1 MSHRIQIVEDERI
14 VALDLKE
21 CIRSLGF
28 EVVDISASGE
38 RAIARARELRPELT
52 LMDIHLEG
60 QMTGTEAAAI
70 LRSELDIPVVFLTA
84 YAEENTLKAAEESA
98 PYGYLLKPFELRELN
113 ATLRMAFSCRAAE
126 AETRDQHR
134 RLQMAIDTA
143 KLGIWEWDDQQSTFF
158 SQGHIQQLTGIRPGT
173 LRDNAPSFMRLL
185 AKTDRDKLLIML
197 QQRGQAEMVAT
208 MQRPDGEAAWVELNA
223 KQFQG
228 LQQGQ
233 TKLVGVLRDV
243 TERVQMEE
251 KLRQASAV
259 FHTTAEGIVIVSPQ
273 RVIQIANPAFLRM
286 TGYGFTEL
294 LGQDIDHLLHERHH
308 STGFYE
314 QLGQQQNGLWN
325 GEILCRRSDG
335 ELFPVWEH
343 ICSVHDDHGQLSH
356 FIVACSDISG
366 IHNVQRELNHM
377 AFHDALTG
385 LGNRHLLQDQLETEL
400 DRALCHQQPLGLI
413 FIDLDGF
420 KLVND
425 SLGHAAGDRLLQIAA
440 GRIKDTVRRA
450 DIATRFGG
458 DEFFIVCPGSGEEEC
473 IQLANRLIARLEE
486 PILLADEP
494 VVISC
499 SIGIALFPLHGMEI
513 DKLLR
518 AADSAMYEAK
528 IQGKRRWCLF
538 NDGMADKVRLRMQT
552 EQHLRQA
559 MSRQA
564 FELHYQPL
572 IALASGELSGFEAL
586 VRWRDGSRLIMPDQ
600 FIPVAEECGL
610 IHDIGEWVLRSA
622 CEQARAW
629 QETYQLPLRVAVN
642 VSARQFAAPDFVRRV
657 GLILLE
663 TGLYPH
669 LLELE
674 VTESTLQIMEDSQRI
689 LSELKALGVSIAID
703 DFGTGYSSMALLKHL
718 TIDRLKIDRS
728 FVKDTPEAV
737 RDCAICR
744 AIVTLAHSLM
754 LSITA
759 EGVETAEQADFLSKI
774 GCDTAQG
781 YLFARPLDS
790 AALANYLADWQ
801 QRNAGR
807 QAPAAE
813 TKKPRASRGKGE

>member
-28 EVVDISASGE
+28 EVVDISSSGE
-38 RAIARARELRPELT
+38 KAISRARELRPDLT
-52 LMDIHLEG
+52 LMDIHLDG
-60 QMTGTEAAAI
+60 QMSGTEAAAI
-70 LRSELDIPVVFLTA
+70 LRQELDIPVVFLTA

-143 KLGIWEWDDQQSTFF
+143 KLGIWEWDNQQSTFF
-158 SQGHIQQLTGIRPGT
+158 SQGHIQQLTGILPGT

-185 AKTDRDKLLIML
+185 AKTDRDKLLTML
-197 QQRGQAEMVAT
+197 QQRGQAEMVAA
-208 MQRPDGEAAWVELNA
+208 MQRPDGESAWVELNA
-223 KQFQG
+223 KQFEGQSR
-228 LQQGQ
+228 GQ

-259 FHTTAEGIVIVSPQ
+259 FHSTAEGIVIVSPQ
-273 RVIQIANPAFLRM
+273 RQIQVANPAFLRM
-286 TGYGFTEL
+286 TGYSLGEL
-294 LGQDIDHLLHERHH
+294 LLQDIDQLFHERQH
-308 STGFYE
+308 SSEFYQ
-314 QLGQQQNGLWN
+314 QLGAMPHGLWN
-325 GEILCRRSDG
+325 GEILCRRHGG

-343 ICSVHDDHGQLSH
+343 ICAVHDDSGQLSH

-366 IHNVQRELNHM
+366 IHNAQRELNHM

-385 LGNRHLLQDQLETEL
+385 LGNRHLLQEQLEVEL

-425 SLGHAAGDRLLQIAA
+425 SLGHAAGDRLLQIVAA
-440 GRIKDTVRRA
+440 RIKETIRRA

-473 IQLANRLIARLEE
+473 SKLADRLIAKLEA
-486 PILLADEP
+486 PILLSDEP

-499 SIGIALFPLHGMEI
+499 SIGIALCPQHGVEL

-528 IQGKRRWCLF
+528 IQGKRRYCLF
-538 NDGMADKVRLRMQT
+538 NDQMANKVRMRMQT

-559 MSRQA
+559 MNRQA

-572 IALASGELSGFEAL
+572 VALAGQQLVGFEAL
-586 VRWRDGSRLIMPDQ
+586 IRWREGERLIMPDS
-600 FIPVAEECGL
+600 FISIAEECGL

-622 CEQARAW
+622 CEQAKAW
-629 QETYQLPLRVAVN
+629 QDTYQRPLRVAVN
-642 VSARQFAAPDFVRRV
+642 VSARQFAAADFVRKV
-657 GLILLE
+657 GIILLE

-674 VTESTLQIMEDSQRI
+674 VTESTLQIMEDSQRV
-689 LSELKALGVSIAID
+689 LGELKALGVSISID

-754 LSITA
+754 LNITA
-759 EGVETAEQADFLSKI
+759 EGVETAEQAEFLTKI

-781 YLFARPLDS
+781 YLFAKPLPQ
-790 AALANYLADWQ
+790 AALARYLADWQ
-801 QRNAGR
+801 QQQAAG
-807 QAPAAE
+807 
-813 TKKPRASRGKGE
+813 K

>member
-38 RAIARARELRPELT
+38 RAIARARELRPDLT
-52 LMDIHLEG
+52 LMDIHLDGE
-60 QMTGTEAAAI
+60 MSGTEAAAV
-70 LRSELDIPVVFLTA
+70 LRQELDIPVVFLTA

-158 SQGHIQQLTGIRPGT
+158 SQGHLQQLTGIHPGT

-185 AKTDRDKLLIML
+185 AKNDRDKLLTML
-197 QQRGQAEMVAT
+197 QQRGQVEMVAS

-228 LQQGQ
+228 QNQGQ

-259 FHTTAEGIVIVSPQ
+259 FHTTAEGIAIVSPQ
-273 RVIQIANPAFLRM
+273 RTIQIVNPAFLRM
-286 TGYGFTEL
+286 TGYGFAEVM
-294 LGQDIDHLLHERHH
+294 GQDIDELLHERRH
-308 STGFYE
+308 SGEFYLQLAE
-314 QLGQQQNGLWN
+314 QINGLWN
-325 GEILCRRSDG
+325 GEILCRRNGG

-343 ICSVHDDHGQLSH
+343 ICAVHDEYQQLSH
-356 FIVACSDISG
+356 FIIACSDISG
-366 IHNVQRELNHM
+366 IHNAQRELNHM

-385 LGNRHLLQDQLETEL
+385 LGNRHLLQEQLEVEL
-400 DRALCHQQPLGLI
+400 DRALCHQQPLGLV

-425 SLGHAAGDRLLQIAA
+425 SLGHAAGDRLLQIVAA
-440 GRIKDTVRRA
+440 RIKETIRRG
-450 DIATRFGG
+450 DLATRFGG
-458 DEFFIVCPGSGEEEC
+458 DEFFIVCPGSGENEC
-473 IQLANRLIARLEE
+473 IQLANRLINRLEE
-486 PILLADEP
+486 PILLTDEP

-499 SIGIALFPLHGMEI
+499 SIGIALFPHNGQEI

-559 MSRQA
+559 VRRQS

-572 IALASGELSGFEAL
+572 VTLGDDALAGFEAL
-586 VRWRDGSRLIMPDQ
+586 VRWRDGEQLIMPDQ

-622 CEQARAW
+622 CTQACEW
-629 QETYQLPLRVAVN
+629 QERYQLPLRVAVN

-674 VTESTLQIMEDSQRI
+674 VTESTLQIMEDSQRV
-689 LSELKALGVSIAID
+689 LGELKALGVSIAID

-759 EGVETAEQADFLSKI
+759 EGVETAEQANFLSKI

-781 YLFARPLDS
+781 YLFARPLAPD
-790 AALANYLADWQ
+790 ALVAYLADWE
-801 QRNAGR
+801 QRNGGGDTPGE
-807 QAPAAE
+807 QA
-813 TKKPRASRGKGE
+813 KKIP

>member
-28 EVVDISASGE
+28 EVIDISSSGE
-38 RAIARARELRPELT
+38 KAISRARELRPDLT
-52 LMDIHLEG
+52 LMDIHLDG
-60 QMTGTEAAAI
+60 PMSGTEAAAV
-70 LRSELDIPVVFLTA
+70 LRQELDIPVVFLTA
-84 YAEENTLKAAEESA
+84 YAEENTLKAAEQSA

-126 AETRDQHR
+126 SETRDQHR
-134 RLQMAIDTA
+134 RLEMAIETA
-143 KLGIWEWDDQQSTFF
+143 KLGIWEWDTQQSTFF

-185 AKTDRDKLLIML
+185 AKTDRDKLLTML
-197 QQRGQAEMVAT
+197 QQRGQAEMIASL
-208 MQRPDGEAAWVELNA
+208 QRPDGEAAWVELNA
-223 KQFQG
+223 REFH
-228 LQQGQ
+228 GQ
-233 TKLVGVLRDV
+233 PAGHTKLVGVLRDV

-259 FHTTAEGIVIVSPQ
+259 FHTTAEGIAIVSPQ
-273 RVIQIANPAFLRM
+273 RQIQIANPAFLRM
-286 TGYGFTEL
+286 TGYSLSEL
-294 LGQDIDHLLHERHH
+294 LLQDIDQLLHERQH
-308 STGFYE
+308 SLEFYQ
-314 QLGQQQNGLWN
+314 QLGQQQHGLWN
-325 GEILCRRSDG
+325 GEILCRRNGG

-343 ICSVHDDHGQLSH
+343 ICAVHDDSGQLSH
-356 FIVACSDISG
+356 FIIACSDISG
-366 IHNVQRELNHM
+366 IHNAQRELNHM

-385 LGNRHLLQDQLETEL
+385 LGNRHLLQDQLEIEL
-400 DRALCHQQPLGLI
+400 DRALCHQQSLGLV

-425 SLGHAAGDRLLQIAA
+425 SLGHAAGDRLLQIVAA
-440 GRIKDTVRRA
+440 RIKETIRRG

-473 IQLANRLIARLEE
+473 TTLASRLIAKLET
-486 PILLADEP
+486 PILLSDEP

-499 SIGIALFPLHGMEI
+499 SIGIALFPQHGQEI

-528 IQGKRRWCLF
+528 IQGKRRFCLF

-552 EQHLRQA
+552 EQRLRQA

-572 IALASGELSGFEAL
+572 IALGEPQLMGFEAL
-586 VRWRDGSRLIMPDQ
+586 IRWREPDRLIMPDS
-600 FIPVAEECGL
+600 FITIAEECGL
-610 IHDIGEWVLRSA
+610 IHDIGEWVLHSA
-622 CEQARAW
+622 CEQARQW
-629 QETYQLPLRVAVN
+629 QDNYPLPLRVAVN
-642 VSARQFAAPDFVRRV
+642 VSARQFAAPDFVRKV

-674 VTESTLQIMEDSQRI
+674 VTESTLQIMEDSQRV
-689 LSELKALGVSIAID
+689 LGELKALGVSISID

-759 EGVETAEQADFLSKI
+759 EGVETAEQAEFLAKI

-781 YLFARPLDS
+781 YLFAKPLPLD
-790 AALANYLADWQ
+790 ALAGYLAQWQ
-801 QRNAGR
+801 ARLREG
-807 QAPAAE
+807 
-813 TKKPRASRGKGE
+813 G

>member
-38 RAIARARELRPELT
+38 KAIARARELRPDLT
-52 LMDIHLEG
+52 LMDIHLDG
-60 QMTGTEAAAI
+60 PMSGTEAAAV
-70 LRSELDIPVVFLTA
+70 LRQELDIPVVFLTA
-84 YAEENTLKAAEESA
+84 YAEENTLKAAEQSA

-126 AETRDQHR
+126 SETRDQHR
-134 RLQMAIDTA
+134 RLEMAIETA
-143 KLGIWEWDDQQSTFF
+143 KLGIWEWDTQQSTFF

-185 AKTDRDKLLIML
+185 AKTDRDKLLTML
-197 QQRGQAEMVAT
+197 QQRGQAEMIASL
-208 MQRPDGEAAWVELNA
+208 QRPDGEAAWVELNA
-223 KQFQG
+223 REFH
-228 LQQGQ
+228 GQ
-233 TKLVGVLRDV
+233 PAGHTKLVGVLRDV

-259 FHTTAEGIVIVSPQ
+259 FHTTAEGIAIVSPQ
-273 RVIQIANPAFLRM
+273 RQIQIANPAFLRM
-286 TGYGFTEL
+286 TGYSLGEL
-294 LGQDIDHLLHERHH
+294 LRQDIDQLLHERQH
-308 STGFYE
+308 SVEFYQ
-314 QLGQQQNGLWN
+314 QLAQQQHGLWN
-325 GEILCRRSDG
+325 GEILCRRSGG

-343 ICSVHDDHGQLSH
+343 ICAVHDDSGQLSH
-356 FIVACSDISG
+356 FIIACSDISG
-366 IHNVQRELNHM
+366 IHNAQRELNHM

-385 LGNRHLLQDQLETEL
+385 LGNRHLLQEQLEIEL
-400 DRALCHQQPLGLI
+400 DRALCHQQPLGLV

-425 SLGHAAGDRLLQIAA
+425 SLGHAAGDRLLQIVAA
-440 GRIKDTVRRA
+440 RIKETIRRG

-473 IQLANRLIARLEE
+473 TALASRLIAKLET
-486 PILLADEP
+486 PILLSDEP

-499 SIGIALFPLHGMEI
+499 SIGIALFPQHGQEI

-528 IQGKRRWCLF
+528 IQGKRRFCLF

-552 EQHLRQA
+552 EQRLRQA
-559 MSRQA
+559 MHRQA

-572 IALASGELSGFEAL
+572 ISLSEAQLVGFEAL
-586 VRWRDGSRLIMPDQ
+586 IRWREPDRLIFPDS
-600 FIPVAEECGL
+600 FITIAEECGL

-622 CEQARAW
+622 CKQAKQW
-629 QETYQLPLRVAVN
+629 QDGYPRPLRVAVN
-642 VSARQFAAPDFVRRV
+642 VSARQFAAPDFVRKV

-674 VTESTLQIMEDSQRI
+674 VTESTLQIMEDSQRV
-689 LSELKALGVSIAID
+689 LGELKALGVSIAID

-759 EGVETAEQADFLSKI
+759 EGVETTEQADFLAKI

-781 YLFARPLDS
+781 YLFAKPLPQE
-790 AALANYLADWQ
+790 ALAEYLTLWQ
-801 QRNAGR
+801 GR
-807 QAPAAE
+807 LAE
-813 TKKPRASRGKGE
+813 